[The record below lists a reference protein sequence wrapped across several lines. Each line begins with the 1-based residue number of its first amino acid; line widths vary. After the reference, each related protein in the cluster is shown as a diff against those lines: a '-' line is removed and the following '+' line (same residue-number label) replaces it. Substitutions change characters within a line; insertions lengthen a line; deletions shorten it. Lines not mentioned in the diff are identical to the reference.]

1 VRVPVA
7 LLLMVL
13 LPGAT
18 RAQKR
23 PCEVTAGVQMIEPAS
38 LPEKAFVS
46 SFFSKWLAQHRDPRM
61 MLEYQDISAFYD
73 DLPYNY
79 TVAPLWVPVKGLP
92 PEAFV
97 AIERKR
103 LIPVLSGEPRS
114 GPLRIVFVVENGRRL
129 TAAQRQVE
137 AAALKAIL
145 SASRRD
151 DSFALFSTAA
161 PRISVPFGSSRQAIE
176 LALERLREP
185 RQKGPKD
192 DGVSSAL
199 LEAARFFGRPQG
211 GDAIILLARTVDG
224 SRRVEVLSALT
235 MRGIR
240 LFSLAL
246 DAMVEADWSVSLR
259 LVNPLATLSE
269 ETGGGWEQAGPLPR
283 KDRATDTELHVARR
297 YARKLYE
304 MATTYYVLRLE
315 HTGPHVV
322 IGLSPHMLDQTPWGR
337 VVYPKPLPVC
347 P

>member
-1 VRVPVA
+1 MRVPVI
-7 LLLMVL
+7 LLLIVST
-13 LPGAT
+13 PHVS

-46 SFFSKWLAQHRDPRM
+46 SFFSKWRAQHRDPRM
-61 MLEYQDISAFYD
+61 MLEYQDISAFCD

-97 AIERKR
+97 AIEGKR

-114 GPLRIVFVVENGRRL
+114 GPLRIVFVVENGGRL

-137 AAALKAIL
+137 VTALKSIL
-145 SASRRD
+145 SASRRE
-151 DSFALFSTAA
+151 DSFAFLSTAA
-161 PRISVPFGSSRQAIE
+161 PRLAVPLGSGREAIE

-192 DGVSSAL
+192 GGVSSAL
-199 LEAARFFGRPQG
+199 LEAARFFGRPQE

-224 SRRVEVLSALT
+224 SRRVEVLSVLT

-269 ETGGGWEQAGPLPR
+269 ETGGGWEQAGPLPY
-283 KDRATDTELHVARR
+283 KDRLTDAKLRVARK

-322 IGLSPHMLDQTPWGR
+322 IDLSPPTLDQMPWAR
-337 VVYPKPLPVC
+337 VLYPKPLPVC